1 MTALRISVAD
11 LLRHP
16 GARRSVRLEATVP
29 GLAGSAATVPDE
41 LPLVVDLV
49 LERVPDG
56 IVVQGE
62 IDGSWR
68 AQCSR
73 CLNPVE
79 SDFAVSVR
87 ELFEPEPVEGET
99 YALDGEEIDL
109 DQLLRD
115 TVLLELPLAP
125 TCGDG
130 GCDCAGD
137 DVAGGEPVEPEIDP
151 RWRVL
156 SELDL
161 S

>member
-1 MTALRISVAD
+1 VTALRISVAD

-16 GARRSVRLEATVP
+16 GARRPVRLEAAVP

-41 LPLVVDLV
+41 LPLVLDLIV
-49 LERVPDG
+49 ERVPDG
-56 IVVQGE
+56 IIVQGE

-79 SDFAVSVR
+79 SDFALTVR
-87 ELFEPEPVEGET
+87 ELFEPDPVEGET
-99 YALDGEEIDL
+99 YPLEGDEIEL
-109 DQLLRD
+109 EQLVRD
-115 TVLLELPLAP
+115 TVILELPLAP
-125 TCGDG
+125 ACTSAECMEAALAANDN
-130 GCDCAGD
+130 A
-137 DVAGGEPVEPEIDP
+137 ESEIDP

-161 S
+161 P

>member
-1 MTALRISVAD
+1 LTALRISVAD

-16 GARRSVRLEATVP
+16 GARRAVRLVGSVP
-29 GLAGSAATVPDE
+29 GLAGSAAHVPDE
-41 LPLVVDLV
+41 LPLVLDLV

-56 IVVQGE
+56 IVVGGE

-79 SDFAVSVR
+79 SDFALTVR
-87 ELFEPEPVEGET
+87 ELFEAEPVEGET
-99 YALDGEEIDL
+99 YLLAGEEIDL
-109 DQLLRD
+109 EQLVRD
-115 TVLLELPLAP
+115 TVMLELPLAP
-125 TCGDG
+125 VCGNG
-130 GCDCAGD
+130 DCAD
-137 DVAGGEPVEPEIDP
+137 DDLGAAAPAEPEIDP

-156 SELDL
+156 SDLDL